1 MRSSATCFQD
11 AKQISFACEACSA
24 LQVCGYVQHVSKA
37 GMFVALAHDVTARV
51 KLGQL
56 AASFVEDPQAAFP
69 PGTLVKG
76 RILSVQ
82 GDRSATPPPSPHS
95 PPPHATHTS

>member
-1 MRSSATCFQD
+1 M
-11 AKQISFACEACSA
+11 
-24 LQVCGYVQHVSKA
+24 QVCGYVQHVAKA
-37 GMFVALAHDVTARV
+37 GMFVTLSHNVTARV

-56 AASFVEDPQAAFP
+56 AGSFVEDPEAVFP

-82 GDRSATPPPSPHS
+82 SDRSASLP
-95 PPPHATHTS
+95 TSLSYICAVGMFLVAGDSS

>member
-1 MRSSATCFQD
+1 
-11 AKQISFACEACSA
+11 
-24 LQVCGYVQHVSKA
+24 
-37 GMFVALAHDVTARV
+37 MFVILATNLVARV

-56 AASFVEDPQAAFP
+56 AASFVEDPEAAFP

-82 GDRSATPPPSPHS
+82 GDRSALPPYL
-95 PPPHATHTS
+95 HTLECLILNECLYLEKLSWCAAEQCTKVRI